1 MVDEFWTKDFEDSL
15 DNDEWEM
22 ELFDQLYE
30 MKYHLRDERHNAY
43 DDLMEKLHEILDF
56 YRVET
61 FQYDTSVIK
70 FLDKDEK
77 RNQVCE
83 FIHYA
88 NYKLDQLL
96 DYHINSTISLKDKFV
111 KSINDNHSES
121 HLYQVNEEDIFPPES
136 SQITTLIKQNS
147 KAYIPFE
154 KMDVVLCC
162 CQRQFHLK
170 SLLHHMNHKSV
181 QCRKFLTSTES
192 NLLDM
197 KITKYQK
204 KVE

>member
-15 DNDEWEM
+15 DNEEWEM

-77 RNQVCE
+77 K
-83 FIHYA
+83 I
-88 NYKLDQLL
+88 
-96 DYHINSTISLKDKFV
+96 KFV
-111 KSINDNHSES
+111 NLFTMLITSLISYWIII
-121 HLYQVNEEDIFPPES
+121 LIPP
-136 SQITTLIKQNS
+136 
-147 KAYIPFE
+147 
-154 KMDVVLCC
+154 
-162 CQRQFHLK
+162 FH
-170 SLLHHMNHKSV
+170 
-181 QCRKFLTSTES
+181 
-192 NLLDM
+192 
-197 KITKYQK
+197 
-204 KVE
+204 